1 MKNIADAVGIMVY
14 TGTESLRYVK
24 NFVEGAEQW
33 EGFPIKVLT
42 HLKKIWLKVQ
52 TLLVLY
58 MHIFKLSGECKF

>member
-42 HLKKIWLKVQ
+42 YYLKKIWFKVQ

-58 MHIFKLSGECKF
+58 I

>member
-33 EGFPIKVLT
+33 ERFPIKVLS
-42 HLKKIWLKVQ
+42 HLKKMPALEEY
-52 TLLVLY
+52 LDDR
-58 MHIFKLSGECKF
+58 MRH